1 MNVWFGIMIGG
12 QVKENYGLAY
22 WYLKRN
28 KNFCR
33 KQKQKNWIC
42 ANCLGMTEFQSSCKI
57 GKKIRS
63 KDIKEQLRVSLRYIT
78 RPDLRNSILG
88 KKRAAY
94 LFVYAASY
102 SSTVHY

>member
-1 MNVWFGIMIGG
+1 MISG

-33 KQKQKNWIC
+33 KQKQKKWIC

-63 KDIKEQLRVSLRYIT
+63 KDIKEQLRVGLRYIT
-78 RPDLRNSILG
+78 RPAPLRNSILG

-94 LFVYAASY
+94 FDFVNLLYLY
-102 SSTVHY
+102 MWHHSSTVYY

>member
-1 MNVWFGIMIGG
+1 MLIIVFCHECMI
-12 QVKENYGLAY
+12 
-22 WYLKRN
+22 WYHDRWPSQRKLWLSVTKN

-63 KDIKEQLRVSLRYIT
+63 KDIKEQLRVGLRYIT
-78 RPDLRNSILG
+78 RP
-88 KKRAAY
+88 AE
-94 LFVYAASY
+94 
-102 SSTVHY
+102 

>member
-12 QVKENYGLAY
+12 QVKENYGLSY

-63 KDIKEQLRVSLRYIT
+63 KDIKEQLRVGLRYIT
-78 RPDLRNSILG
+78 RP
-88 KKRAAY
+88 AE
-94 LFVYAASY
+94 
-102 SSTVHY
+102 